1 VRGIPG
7 SAANLA
13 VRQARAC
20 SAAAIGA
27 AQPTRPAACSR
38 LPCHVLSKSVTSLG
52 GPKIRRHDARMGT
65 QPSVSER
72 GSFSKCHRGDAN
84 SAVGR
89 TASVV
94 GTDLIHGGGQTG
106 RQFAGEMR
114 QCTESQGKAA
124 GRSRERPS
132 LFCRGRRH
140 TASGAA
146 RGIVM
151 RRILV
156 VDDDM
161 RTRRA
166 VSIWLAPSLV
176 ATRSLRKRSRPAP
189 PLAVI
194 DECLSEAEQRR
205 KLPTPS
211 VKPEKSRQPRYD
223 CDEGIIS

>member
-1 VRGIPG
+1 MQQIAGPAPAVAAHAVSCVVEIRYVARRPENPATMLAWVRGRPFPNAVAFRNVTEVMRTPPSAGQRQLLEPTLYTVEGRQVGNLRGKCASALSRKAKPPG
-7 SAANLA
+7 DRGKGRPFFA
-13 VRQARAC
+13 
-20 SAAAIGA
+20 GA
-27 AQPTRPAACSR
+27 ADTPRPA
-38 LPCHVLSKSVTSLG
+38 P
-52 GPKIRRHDARMGT
+52 
-65 QPSVSER
+65 Q
-72 GSFSKCHRGDAN
+72 
-84 SAVGR
+84 
-89 TASVV
+89 
-94 GTDLIHGGGQTG
+94 
-106 RQFAGEMR
+106 
-114 QCTESQGKAA
+114 
-124 GRSRERPS
+124 
-132 LFCRGRRH
+132 
-140 TASGAA
+140 

-189 PLAVI
+189 LLAVI

>member
-1 VRGIPG
+1 MCCRNPLRR
-7 SAANLA
+7 SAARKSGATMLAWVRSRPFPNAVAFRNVTEAMRTPPLAGQRQLLEPTLYTVEGRQVGNLRGKCA
-13 VRQARAC
+13 
-20 SAAAIGA
+20 SALSRKAKPPGDRGKGRPFFAGA
-27 AQPTRPAACSR
+27 ADTPRPA
-38 LPCHVLSKSVTSLG
+38 P
-52 GPKIRRHDARMGT
+52 
-65 QPSVSER
+65 Q
-72 GSFSKCHRGDAN
+72 
-84 SAVGR
+84 
-89 TASVV
+89 
-94 GTDLIHGGGQTG
+94 
-106 RQFAGEMR
+106 
-114 QCTESQGKAA
+114 
-124 GRSRERPS
+124 
-132 LFCRGRRH
+132 
-140 TASGAA
+140 